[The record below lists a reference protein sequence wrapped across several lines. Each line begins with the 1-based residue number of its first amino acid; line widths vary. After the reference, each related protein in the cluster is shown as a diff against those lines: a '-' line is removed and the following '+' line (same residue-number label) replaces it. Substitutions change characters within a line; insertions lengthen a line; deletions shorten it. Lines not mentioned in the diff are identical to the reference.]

1 MVKYGTKMVN
11 VTFLKIGYIGMTT
24 LIDAIIDERA
34 SRKDITVRVISSGC
48 KMDDDEAV
56 AVAKIAADIPTDL
69 YVVISPNAGLSGPQ
83 KARETLQETGKPI
96 IVVSDEP
103 SRRKMRAIKDENI
116 GYLVLYGDPMI
127 GAKLEFLDAVEMTLF
142 NSDVLR
148 VLSVTGVIR
157 LVHTELDRVI
167 AQIGAG
173 EKLELPKLVVN
184 KKMALAH
191 SGLSNPYAQAKAM
204 AAFEAARVV
213 GSLDSEGCFKTE
225 GRENYIPV
233 ITAAHELMRYAA
245 KMADEAREIEKAN
258 DFVSR
263 VAHLRNGGTRSKTTL
278 LKKAE

>member
-1 MVKYGTKMVN
+1 MVN

-34 SRKDITVRVISSGC
+34 SRRDITVRVISSGC

-56 AVAKIAADIPTDL
+56 AVANMAADVATDL
-69 YVVISPNAGLSGPQ
+69 YIMISPNAGLSGPE
-83 KARETLQETGKPI
+83 KAREVLKETGKPI
-96 IVVSDEP
+96 IIVSDEP
-103 SRRKMRAIKDENI
+103 SRRKMRAIDDENI
-116 GYLVLYGDPMI
+116 GYLVLYADPMI

-148 VLSVTGVIR
+148 VLSITGIVR

-167 AQIGAG
+167 AQLGAG
-173 EKLELPKLVVN
+173 EKPELPKLVVN
-184 KKMALAH
+184 KIRALAH
-191 SGLSNPYAQAKAM
+191 SGLSNPYARAKAM

-213 GSLDSEGCFKTE
+213 GNLDSEGCFKTE
-225 GRENYIPV
+225 GRDNYIPI

-258 DFVSR
+258 DSVSR
-263 VAHLRNGGTRSKTTL
+263 VVHLRKGGTRSKTAL
-278 LKKAE
+278 LGKAE

>member
-1 MVKYGTKMVN
+1 MVN
-11 VTFLKIGYIGMTT
+11 VTFLKIGYIGMTSF
-24 LIDAIIDERA
+24 IDAILDERA
-34 SRKDITVRVISSGC
+34 SRRDITVRVISSGC
-48 KMDDDEAV
+48 KMDDDEAI
-56 AVAKIAADIPTDL
+56 AVAKIAVDIPTDL

-83 KARETLQETGKPI
+83 KAREILKETGKPI
-96 IVVSDEP
+96 IIVSDEP
-103 SRRKMRAIKDENI
+103 SRKSMRAIEDENI

-127 GAKLEFLDAVEMTLF
+127 GAKLEFLDAVEMILF

-148 VLSVTGVIR
+148 VLSITGVIR

-173 EKLELPKLVVN
+173 EKPELPKLVVN
-184 KKMALAH
+184 KKRALAH

-213 GSLDSEGCFKTE
+213 GKLDSEGCFKTE
-225 GRENYIPV
+225 GRENYTHI

-258 DFVSR
+258 DSVSR
-263 VAHLRNGGTRSKTTL
+263 IVHLRKGGTRSKTVL
-278 LKKAE
+278 LSKAE

>member
-1 MVKYGTKMVN
+1 MVN

-24 LIDAIIDERA
+24 LIDAILDERA
-34 SRKDITVRVISSGC
+34 SRRDITVRVISSGC
-48 KMDDDEAV
+48 KMDDNEAV

-83 KARETLQETGKPI
+83 KAREILKETGKPI

-103 SRRKMRAIKDENI
+103 SRKSMRAIEDENI

-148 VLSVTGVIR
+148 VLSITGVIR

-173 EKLELPKLVVN
+173 EKPELPKLVVN
-184 KKMALAH
+184 KKRALAH
-191 SGLSNPYAQAKAM
+191 SGLGNPYAQAKAM
-204 AAFEAARVV
+204 AAFEAARIV
-213 GSLDSEGCFKTE
+213 GKLDSEGCFKTE
-225 GRENYIPV
+225 GRENYLPI

-245 KMADEAREIEKAN
+245 KLVDEAREIEKAN
-258 DFVSR
+258 DSVSR
-263 VAHLRNGGTRSKTTL
+263 VAHLRKGGTRSKTTL
-278 LKKAE
+278 LSKSE

>member
-1 MVKYGTKMVN
+1 MVN

-24 LIDAIIDERA
+24 LIDAILDERA
-34 SRKDITVRVISSGC
+34 SRRDITVRVISSGC
-48 KMDDDEAV
+48 KMDDNEAV

-83 KARETLQETGKPI
+83 KAREILKETGKPI

-103 SRRKMRAIKDENI
+103 SRKSMRAIEDENI
-116 GYLVLYGDPMI
+116 GYLVI

-148 VLSVTGVIR
+148 VLSITGVIR

-173 EKLELPKLVVN
+173 EKPELPKLVVN

-213 GSLDSEGCFKTE
+213 GKLDSEGCFKTE
-225 GRENYIPV
+225 GRENYLPI

-245 KMADEAREIEKAN
+245 KLVDEAREIEKAN
-258 DFVSR
+258 DSVSR
-263 VAHLRNGGTRSKTTL
+263 VAHLRKGGTRSKTTL
-278 LKKAE
+278 LSKSE